1 MGDSA
6 TLIEFEH
13 RHFERH
19 DVGAPIIAAGVS
31 GGWDTVLAGFKTV
44 ATQRSAK

>member
-19 DVGAPIIAAGVS
+19 DVGASIIAAGVS
-31 GGWDTVLAGFKTV
+31 EGWDQVLGGFKTL
-44 ATQRSAK
+44 AAQRTTN